1 MNLQQLR
8 YLCAVVE
15 TKFNVSKAAERLFTS
30 QPGISKQIQL
40 LEGELG
46 VLLLVRKGNRILGLT
61 PPGEEVYA
69 VAQRMLSDALNLKK
83 IGEEFSAKNEGS
95 LVVATTHLHAGYV
108 LPKIIKKFSELYPHV
123 TVSLRQS
130 DPYQVANWIISGEAD
145 IGISATFDESP
156 EELILF
162 PYSTIERSI
171 LVPEGHP
178 LVKLKKMTLEKIAQY
193 SIISLDANLA
203 GGSGIKQVFE
213 NNGLKPNFVL
223 SATDTDVIKT
233 YVNIGHGIAII
244 PTIAYEKNRDKGL
257 MILDASGLFPSIPI
271 FIQVR
276 RGKYLR
282 HYMEDFITMVC
293 PNWNGEHLNGVL
305 YNKK

>member
-46 VLLLVRKGNRILGLT
+46 VLLLIRKGNRIIGLT

-69 VAQRMLSDALNLKK
+69 VAQRMLSDARNLKK

-95 LVVATTHLHAGYV
+95 LVIATTHLHAGYV
-108 LPKIIKKFSELYPHV
+108 LPKIIKKFSEIYPHV
-123 TVSLRQS
+123 SVSLKQS
-130 DPYQVANWIISGEAD
+130 DPIQIANWICSGEAD
-145 IGISATFDESP
+145 VGISATFDDSP

-162 PYSTIERSI
+162 PYANIDRSI
-171 LVPEGHP
+171 LVPEEHP
-178 LVKLKKMTLEKIAQY
+178 LTKVKKITIEQIAQY
-193 SIISLDANLA
+193 PIISLDSSFA
-203 GGSGIKQVFE
+203 GGSGIKQAFE
-213 NNGLKPNFVL
+213 SQDLKPNFVL

-233 YVNIGHGIAII
+233 YVEIGLGIAIVPAMSYDKI
-244 PTIAYEKNRDKGL
+244 RDVALTLIKVN
-257 MILDASGLFPSIPI
+257 DLFPPIPI
-271 FIQVR
+271 YIQVR

-282 HYMEDFITMVC
+282 HFMEHFISMIC
-293 PNWNGEHLNGVL
+293 PNWSGEFLNGAL
-305 YNKK
+305 YNQK

>member
-15 TKFNVSKAAERLFTS
+15 TKFNVSNAAERLFTS

-40 LEGELG
+40 LESELG
-46 VLLLVRKGNRILGLT
+46 VLLLIRKGNRILGLT

-95 LVVATTHLHAGYV
+95 LVLATTHLHAGYV
-108 LPKIIKKFSELYPHV
+108 LPKIIKKFSEIYPQ
-123 TVSLRQS
+123 VSISLKQS
-130 DPYQVANWIISGEAD
+130 DPHQVANWICSGEAD
-145 IGISATFDESP
+145 IGISATFDDSP
-156 EELILF
+156 EDVILF

-171 LVPEGHP
+171 LVPDGHP
-178 LVKLKKMTLEKIAQY
+178 LVQLKKLTLEKIAQY
-193 SIISLDANLA
+193 PIISLDANFA

-213 NNGLKPNFVL
+213 ANHLKPNFVL

-233 YVNIGHGIAII
+233 YVEIGHGIAII
-244 PTIAYEKNRDKGL
+244 PTTAFDKIRDAGL
-257 MILDASGLFPSIPI
+257 VILDASELFPAIPI

-282 HYMEDFITMVC
+282 HFMEEFIKMVC
-293 PNWNGEHLNGVL
+293 PNWHGEHLHDVL
-305 YNKK
+305 YNEK